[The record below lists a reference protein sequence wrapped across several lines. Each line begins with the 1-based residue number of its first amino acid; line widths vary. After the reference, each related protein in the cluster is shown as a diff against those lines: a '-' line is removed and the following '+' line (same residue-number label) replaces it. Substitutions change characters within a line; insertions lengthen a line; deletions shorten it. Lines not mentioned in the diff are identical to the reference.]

1 MEWEIYEETIRGFSA
16 EISDGRLKFI
26 QSTKSSSCAVR
37 VIIDGKVGFS
47 AGKNVE
53 KAMENAKKVAKIS
66 EEKLDGF
73 PNEKPAV
80 VSGIYDKSL
89 ENLNPDFLKEEYEI
103 LTSSIEKA
111 RIANAFISH
120 AVLEVSI
127 RNSAGADL
135 SEKGT
140 YSFFSIETV
149 FENGNGYAQCE
160 SRSKKLEI
168 AETAS
173 YAERLAI
180 DSSKAVKIE
189 SGYYD
194 VILMP
199 YAVHQ
204 LFSNTLYPSL
214 SAENVYKGRSALKK
228 GSFVGNLRIIDDPTI
243 KGGLESYSFDDE
255 GAKATR
261 KILVDREVICFYS
274 DWKYSKY
281 SGTSGNGLR
290 GSVDA
295 PPSPAPSNI
304 IIEINERAESEKALI
319 VHSFMGSHTANPL
332 SGDFSLE
339 CMNAELDDT
348 AVKGAMIYGNIFD
361 LLKQIY
367 GICSEPVQAEKTIT
381 PSIRFRGVRVVL
393 V

>member
-1 MEWEIYEETIRGFSA
+1 MEWEIYEEKVKVFSA
-16 EISDGRLKFI
+16 EISAGKLKLL

-47 AGKNVE
+47 SGENVK
-53 KAMENAKKVAKIS
+53 KAMENAKKVARIS
-66 EEKLDGF
+66 EDRLDSF
-73 PNEKPAV
+73 PNEKPAS
-80 VSGIYDKSL
+80 VSGIYDKSF
-89 ENLNPDFLKEEYEI
+89 ENLTPDFLKEEYEI
-103 LTSSIEKA
+103 LTSSVERAK
-111 RIANAFISH
+111 IANAFISH
-120 AVLEVSI
+120 AVLETSI

-149 FENGNGYAQCE
+149 FEKGSGFAQCE

-173 YAERLAI
+173 YAEKLAI

-189 SGYYD
+189 SGHYD
-194 VILMP
+194 VVLKP
-199 YAVHQ
+199 YAVNQ

-228 GSFVGNLRIIDDPTI
+228 GSFIGELRIIDDPTI
-243 KGGLESYSFDDE
+243 QGGLGSYSFDDE
-255 GAKATR
+255 GARASR
-261 KILVDREVICFYS
+261 KTLVDREVLCFYS

-281 SGTSGNGLR
+281 SGISGNGLR
-290 GSVDA
+290 ASVDT
-295 PPSPAPSNI
+295 PPAPAPSNV
-304 IIEINERAESEKALI
+304 IIEIDKKAELEKALV

-339 CMNAELDDT
+339 CMNAEFDDR

-361 LLKQIY
+361 LLKRIN
-367 GICSEPVQAEKTIT
+367 GICSEPVQVEKTIT
-381 PSIRFRGVRVVL
+381 PSIRFREIIVV
-393 V
+393 